1 MLAKTKYIVF
11 AATLAVLAGCS
22 TPTAKLDPD
31 ASGVH
36 LRLDAQFNAD
46 DCQWL
51 GEVTGSEGHWYSYI
65 FFPNDVMVRG
75 ALNDIKNQA
84 FDLGANT
91 VYLVQPQDFI
101 SSFTVMGNAYNCP
114 EKSSNQ

>member
-1 MLAKTKYIVF
+1 MLAKTKF
-11 AATLAVLAGCS
+11 LLLSLSLGLLAGCAN
-22 TPTAKLDPD
+22 PTNTMNPD
-31 ASGVH
+31 AKFVH

-46 DCQWL
+46 HCQWL

-101 SSFTVMGNAYNCP
+101 SSFTVMGNAYTCP
-114 EKSSNQ
+114 EKQ